1 MEALGPFESEPR
13 LAVAV
18 SGGGDSM
25 ALALLAADWVR
36 GRAGGMTALTV
47 DHGLRPE
54 SAAEAV
60 QVGRWLAARG
70 IEHRVLTWPGPHP
83 ATGVQ
88 AAAREA
94 RYRLLT
100 QWCKEAGVLHL
111 LLAHH
116 AEDQA
121 ETFLLRLER
130 GSGLDGLAAMSAV
143 VETEAV
149 RLLRPVLGI
158 SRRALRAVLA
168 AHGQPWIDDPANLD
182 RRFARTRVRAL
193 LTALEDAGLPA
204 LRVAATAAG
213 LGRARAAAEAA
224 TATLLAGCC
233 AADPAGF
240 ARLDPYVLAA
250 APAEI
255 GQRVLAR
262 VLHAIGGR
270 AYAPATEHIERL
282 HGRILRARLGN
293 GVTLGA
299 CRLLA
304 QGGTLL
310 VCREAR
316 GLPAPMAAEPG
327 GCIRWDGRFRVELA
341 RHLPT
346 GLILAPLARRGFEEI
361 AAWNP
366 SLRRG
371 GVPAAAVSL
380 PALRDGRGILWVPS
394 LGYLRQG
401 VVESAAA
408 LGSVRFWP
416 RLPISGLGF
425 APTASL

>member
-25 ALALLAADWVR
+25 ALALLAADWAR
-36 GRAGGMTALTV
+36 RRSGGTTALTV

-54 SAAEAV
+54 SAAEAG

-70 IEHRVLTWPGPHP
+70 IEHRVLTWAGPHP

-130 GSGLDGLAAMSAV
+130 GSGLDGLAAMSVV

-182 RRFARTRVRAL
+182 RRFARTHVRAL
-193 LTALEDAGLPA
+193 LTALEDAGFPA
-204 LRVAATAAG
+204 LRVAATTVG

-224 TATLLAGCC
+224 TAALLAGCC

-240 ARLDPYVLAA
+240 ARLDPDVLAA

-255 GQRVLAR
+255 GRRALAR

-270 AYAPATEHIERL
+270 AYAPATDHIERL

-293 GVTLGA
+293 GVTLGG

-304 QGGTLL
+304 QGRTLL

-327 GCIRWDGRFRVELA
+327 RCIRWDGRFRVELA

-346 GLILAPLARRGFEEI
+346 GLLLAPLARRGFEEI
-361 AAWNP
+361 AALNP
-366 SLRRG
+366 SLRHG
-371 GVPAAAVSL
+371 GLSAAAVSL

-408 LGSVRFWP
+408 LGRVRFWP
-416 RLPISGLGF
+416 RRPMSGLGF